1 MTTNNSKSYL
11 LYLNKLV
18 DQYKNT
24 YYHSINKK
32 NLLLLII
39 LLWVKKLKWI
49 LKLPNLKLM
58 IESELQSIRI
68 FLVKVTLKIDQKKYL
83 LLILFWKI
91 ILGLRK
97 LKN

>member
-32 NLLLLII
+32 
-39 LLWVKKLKWI
+39 
-49 LKLPNLKLM
+49 
-58 IESELQSIRI
+58 
-68 FLVKVTLKIDQKKYL
+68 TYYC
-83 LLILFWKI
+83 
-91 ILGLRK
+91 
-97 LKN
+97 